1 MPLSLVQRLL
11 HTLTPHPLPLE
22 SAGRAEVPP
31 PLARHRAPPWRRRF
45 AAWLTSGFPV
55 DGSVSTAFGVWS
67 PPPPRQATALSEAR
81 AAFREALEDLA
92 TPGIGL
98 TLEHIR
104 CARSLHEL
112 WHLRAEVFN
121 LIACLRSQRE
131 ADLRLAVVDRHFS
144 TRTRRQARSARDGQE
159 SVPPT

>member
-31 PLARHRAPPWRRRF
+31 PMARDRTPPWRRRF
-45 AAWLTSGFPV
+45 AAWLGSGLS
-55 DGSVSTAFGVWS
+55 DASVSTAFGVWS

-92 TPGIGL
+92 MPETGI

-144 TRTRRQARSARDGQE
+144 SRTRRQARSARDGQE
-159 SVPPT
+159 SVPPI

>member
-22 SAGRAEVPP
+22 SAGRVEVPP
-31 PLARHRAPPWRRRF
+31 PQARQRAAPWRRRF
-45 AAWLTSGFPV
+45 AAWLHSGMS

-81 AAFREALEDLA
+81 AAFRDALEDLA
-92 TPGIGL
+92 TPEIGI
-98 TLEHIR
+98 TLEHVR

-131 ADLRLAVVDRHFS
+131 ADLRLAVVDLHFS
-144 TRTRRQARSARDGQE
+144 SRTRRQARSARDPQE
-159 SVPPT
+159 SVPPA